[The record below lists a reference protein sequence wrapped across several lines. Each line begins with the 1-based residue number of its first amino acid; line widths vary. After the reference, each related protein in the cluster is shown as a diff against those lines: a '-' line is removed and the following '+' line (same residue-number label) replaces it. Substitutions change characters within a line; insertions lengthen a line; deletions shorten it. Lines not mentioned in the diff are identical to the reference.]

1 MSLSFNTICY
11 NNNNNEIF
19 FDLPA
24 FKEIANADNCV
35 IIVQH
40 FINIGNEVLKTHKD
54 YSVNINATSL
64 KITDLDKYLKF
75 IQLFNV
81 MCIPISE
88 QLSICNIYNIPS
100 SFKHIFNFVKMFIN
114 KQSLSKVKLCK

>member
-1 MSLSFNTICY
+1 MTSPFHKICY
-11 NNNNNEIF
+11 HNNNEIF
-19 FDLPA
+19 VDVYV

-54 YSVNINATSL
+54 YIVNINATSL